1 MAISSSEQ
9 RQRYKN
15 DFNSEYSE
23 YRDLHARIEQITRR
37 FTQLDAQL
45 RQLAQG
51 SEEYEV
57 CTAHSGAGLEP
68 SARLAGPTASPRLR
82 QESDHKGVCEQSSGS
97 LPTAQARDRREGW
110 AGGNP

>member
-51 SEEYEV
+51 SEEYETTRGQILQEYRKIKKTNTNYSREKQR
-57 CTAHSGAGLEP
+57 CEYLHSKLAHIK
-68 SARLAGPTASPRLR
+68 RLIA
-82 QESDHKGVCEQSSGS
+82 EYDQSQ
-97 LPTAQARDRREGW
+97 LQAR
-110 AGGNP
+110 P